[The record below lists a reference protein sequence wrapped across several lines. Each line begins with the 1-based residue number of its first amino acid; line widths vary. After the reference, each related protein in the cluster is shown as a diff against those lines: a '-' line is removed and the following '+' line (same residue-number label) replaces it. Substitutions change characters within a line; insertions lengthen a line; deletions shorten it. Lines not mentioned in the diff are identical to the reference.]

1 MDDMDVTVDM
11 PTDVAMDIVVRM
23 VNMSMQFVVV
33 KYVRGTCV
41 LCVLGQNV
49 DWDNEYVLE
58 DIWMNWEYL
67 RMIQAVSRRP
77 LVLEIEAVYETGSRW
92 HGERIFYS
100 KRVEDHN
107 MLEMFAIVDEL
118 ICDGIKVV
126 VEAKQEVAAP
136 RWMFE
141 ALHLGAGYWE
151 VWKPVKGVS
160 GFYEN
165 ARVVIHDEWV
175 LEDDMNSRYGDK
187 LSE

>member
-1 MDDMDVTVDM
+1 MDATVDM

-23 VNMSMQFVVV
+23 VNMSMQFVCV

-41 LCVLGQNV
+41 LCVRGQNV
-49 DWDNEYVLE
+49 DWDNDYVLE
-58 DIWMNWEYL
+58 DIWMNWEYFRL
-67 RMIQAVSRRP
+67 IQKVSKRP

-92 HGERIFYS
+92 NGGRIFY
-100 KRVEDHN
+100 KKQVENYN
-107 MLEMFAIVDEL
+107 MLEMFSIVDEM

-126 VEAKQEVAAP
+126 GEAKQQVEAP
-136 RWMFE
+136 RWLFE
-141 ALHLGAGYWE
+141 AVYLGEGFWE
-151 VWKPVKGVS
+151 VWKPVKGDS

-175 LEDDMNSRYGDK
+175 LEDHIDSRYGGK